1 MSKMDIDENGVIS
14 REDFEVMG
22 KRLAERC
29 NMTKRQAEST
39 RMEFSKLADALHFEP
54 GIKVPLE
61 EAAKQV
67 SKAYLI
73 KTSAERKA
81 IVHRTQNVLFDV
93 LDSNNDGYISM
104 EEFKA
109 YMYVAAPGTSEAEAV
124 HSFNT
129 ADTNKRG
136 VISCEEFLAAAEDFL
151 LGVEET
157 ELSKVFFG
165 QLLD

>member
-1 MSKMDIDENGVIS
+1 MDINKNGVIS
-14 REDFEVMG
+14 REDFEAMG
-22 KRLAERC
+22 ERLADC
-29 NMTKRQAEST
+29 CSMTKRQIEST
-39 RMEFSKLADALHFEP
+39 CMEFAKLADALHFES
-54 GIKVPLE
+54 GIKFPLE
-61 EAAKQV
+61 EAAIQV

-73 KTSAERKA
+73 KRPAERKA
-81 IVHRTQNVLFDV
+81 IVHRTHNVLFDI
-93 LDSNNDGYISM
+93 LDSNNDGYISL

-109 YMYVAAPGTSEAEAV
+109 YIFVAAPGTSEAEAV

-129 ADTNKRG
+129 IDTNNDG
-136 VISCEEFLAAAEDFL
+136 VISLEEFLAAAEDFL

>member
-1 MSKMDIDENGVIS
+1 MDINKKGVIS
-14 REDFEVMG
+14 REDFEVMS
-22 KRLAERC
+22 KRLAEC
-29 NMTKRQAEST
+29 CSMTKIQAETAS
-39 RMEFSKLADALHFEP
+39 MEFAKLADALHFEP

-73 KTSAERKA
+73 KTPAERKT
-81 IVHRTQNVLFDV
+81 IVYRTHNMLFNV
-93 LDSNNDGYISM
+93 LDSNNDGYISL
-104 EEFKA
+104 EEFKS
-109 YMYVAAPGTSEAEAV
+109 YLYVAAPCTSEAEAV

-129 ADTNKRG
+129 IDMNKIG
-136 VISCEEFLAAAEDFL
+136 VISCEEFLAAAKDFL

-157 ELSKVFFG
+157 EVSKVFCG